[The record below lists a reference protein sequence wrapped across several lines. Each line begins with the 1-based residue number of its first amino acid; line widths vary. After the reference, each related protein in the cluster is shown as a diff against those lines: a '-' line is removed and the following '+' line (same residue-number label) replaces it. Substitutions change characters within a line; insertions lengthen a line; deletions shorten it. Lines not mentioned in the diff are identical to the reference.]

1 MLKIVLDTNVF
12 LSGILS
18 PNRAPAKILD
28 LVLSGKCK
36 LVSSPQIIQEI
47 QQVTQYPGIIKLMK
61 RRKIRAEELA
71 DAILKILRVSAITPG
86 AVQVQGVC
94 PDPQDD
100 MFLASALE
108 GQADFIISGDQ
119 HLLNL
124 KTYQGIQIVNPA
136 TFLALTER

>member
-136 TFLALTER
+136 TFLAPTER

>member
-136 TFLALTER
+136 TFLALMER

>member
-18 PNRAPAKILD
+18 PNRGPAKILD
-28 LVLSGKCK
+28 LIISGKCK

-47 QQVTQYPGIIKLMK
+47 QRVTQYPGIIRLTKK
-61 RRKIRAEELA
+61 RKIRPEELA
-71 DAILKILRVSAITPG
+71 DAILKVLRVSGITPG
-86 AVQVQGVC
+86 ALKVQGVC

-100 MFLASALE
+100 MFLACALE
-108 GQADFIISGDQ
+108 GQVDFIFSGDK

-124 KTYQGIQIVNPA
+124 KIYQGIQIVTPA
-136 TFLALTER
+136 TFLKLMER

>member
-12 LSGILS
+12 FSGILS
-18 PNRAPAKILD
+18 PDRAPAKILD

-36 LVSSPQIIQEI
+36 LVSSPKIIQEI

-61 RRKIRAEELA
+61 KRKIRPEELA

-86 AVQVQGVC
+86 VVKVQGVC

-100 MFLASALE
+100 MFLACGLE
-108 GQADFIISGDQ
+108 GQADFIISGDK
-119 HLLNL
+119 HLLDL

-136 TFLALTER
+136 TFLELME